1 MFEKYIHDTFDFFL
15 NYDMNL
21 LLDKEI
27 ENTVEDLKSGNYTIM
42 EIANIL
48 RNESRARKDWICLAF
63 SNTELRYQIEMAMR
77 ILDAEMI
84 DAFKESINNGTYKEY
99 LSNIDLKDKEKIYD
113 YFGVDMEKLGLFTKE
128 ERLKYRDIIR
138 KEFSDVLE
146 AKEESI
152 EKRISWTPRKKTWY
166 MLKEFGSIIKNT
178 YNNYNISKDDA
189 SPKKIRKISKDE

>member
-1 MFEKYIHDTFDFFL
+1 MFEKYIHDIFDFFL

-21 LLDKEI
+21 LLDEEI

-77 ILDAEMI
+77 ILDGEMV

-99 LSNIDLKDKEKIYD
+99 LSNMDLKDKEKIYD
-113 YFGVDMEKLGLFTKE
+113 LFFTDLFTE
-128 ERLKYRDIIR
+128 EEKTKYIDIR
-138 KEFSDVLE
+138 MKEFDDVKKARE
-146 AKEESI
+146 DFI
-152 EKRISWTPRKKTWY
+152 EKRLFLTPRKKVWY
-166 MLKEFGSIIKNT
+166 MMKEFGSIIKNS
-178 YNNYNISKDDA
+178 YNNYNISKDD
-189 SPKKIRKISKDE
+189 SNPKKVRKISKDE